1 MEKGS
6 VAKHSYRIKQR
17 KKYRGNPLSFIHSW
31 DPRYKLLA
39 DENIVYDSFSRRSIH
54 HSISVPGEVL
64 HQLMM
69 VIATGKARLE
79 PPELL
84 FRVHL
89 GNGQGD
95 CNPMTNAMTSNF
107 LACTGMSWRRFSS
120 RSPGR
125 SEPRRHCSLPVG
137 GPPFPQSGL

>member
-1 MEKGS
+1 MEKAS

-69 VIATGKARLE
+69 VVAAGEAWLE
-79 PPELL
+79 PPELVS
-84 FRVHL
+84 RVHL

-95 CNPMTNAMTSNF
+95 RGPLMSTMNCN
-107 LACTGMSWRRFSS
+107 L
-120 RSPGR
+120 PGAHGV
-125 SEPRRHCSLPVG
+125 S
-137 GPPFPQSGL
+137 